1 MKLSGHNTFM
11 RKLIAGIQAVRQAM
25 AVLLVLLLTV
35 PVSGMADEAQ
45 QTEYRIKTAF
55 LYNFSRFV
63 VWPETTLQDRSEFS
77 LCTLGET
84 LFGEQLDTLTG
95 KIVHNKAIVVKRFY
109 RLEDA
114 LNCHLVFIGEHD
126 ELAETLWT
134 LREQPVLT
142 VSNATGF
149 AEKGGIIQFKLI
161 KNKIRFLINTDA
173 AKTAGLTISSKLLS
187 LAISVT
193 GTR

>member
-1 MKLSGHNTFM
+1 
-11 RKLIAGIQAVRQAM
+11 
-25 AVLLVLLLTV
+25 
-35 PVSGMADEAQ
+35 
-45 QTEYRIKTAF
+45 
-55 LYNFSRFV
+55 
-63 VWPETTLQDRSEFS
+63 
-77 LCTLGET
+77 
-84 LFGEQLDTLTG
+84 
-95 KIVHNKAIVVKRFY
+95 
-109 RLEDA
+109 LEDA
-114 LNCHLVFIGEHD
+114 LDCHLVFIGEHD

-134 LREQPVLT
+134 LRKQPVLT